1 MTYDLNRFLIAQEIS
16 YNNALTEIQLGK
28 KTSHWMWFVFPQIKG
43 LGFSD
48 IAKRYSIENLDEAKE
63 YLNHPILGLRLITI
77 TKELLKHEGV
87 TANSIFGNPDDLKLH
102 SSMTLFA
109 QVDDSEE
116 QIFMKVIDKFFNGY
130 LDNKTLKI
138 IGK

>member
-1 MTYDLNRFLIAQEIS
+1 MTYDLNRFLKAQEIS
-16 YNNALTEIQLGK
+16 YNNAFSEIKLGK
-28 KTSHWMWFVFPQIKG
+28 KTSHWIWFVFPQIKG

-48 IAKRYSIENLDEAKE
+48 IAKLYAIQDLDEAKA
-63 YLNHPILGLRLITI
+63 YLNHPILGVRLIGI
-77 TKELLKHEGV
+77 TNELLKHEGL

-102 SSMTLFA
+102 SSMTLFS

-116 QIFMKVIDKFFNGY
+116 KLFMKVIDKFFNGY

>member
-48 IAKRYSIENLDEAKE
+48 IAKRYAIENLDEAKE
-63 YLNHPILGLRLITI
+63 YLNHPVLGLRLITI
-77 TKELLKHEGV
+77 TKELLKHEGL
-87 TANSIFGNPDDLKLH
+87 TANSILGNPDDLKLH

-109 QVDDSEE
+109 QVEDSEE